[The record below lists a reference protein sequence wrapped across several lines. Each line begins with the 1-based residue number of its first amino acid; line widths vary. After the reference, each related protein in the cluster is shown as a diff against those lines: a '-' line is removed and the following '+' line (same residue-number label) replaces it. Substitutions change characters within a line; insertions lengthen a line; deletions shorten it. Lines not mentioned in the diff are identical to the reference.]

1 VSRPNKLNSIREAIE
16 VLRLAKQRHG
26 WGPAVSAEWLEWK
39 MLHRIDW
46 GEAEKR
52 KEDFIWDEIIREI
65 ERIGVEQVETEL
77 LGGGTVREVR
87 PTGDVRYL
95 QSTAPDPL
103 REEVL
108 KLVDCLRHLRGEAED
123 RASVRAC
130 VEVLKDCIRIV
141 NDMKDRLAVK
151 ASEFTLRAF
160 QRIADALNRLGR
172 HAEEWLMENASLQ
185 LRYASRLAKAAL
197 SVHVTVF
204 KRIIETALSKL
215 EVLAQ
220 KFDEKG
226 LPEIEERVYDLYDL
240 VLTASI
246 GWWGRVEEAKLQL
259 EEALKGLGE
268 LWEPAREGRLE
279 ELLRGA
285 IEAVSDALKVVD
297 YFSSDKR
304 ALTERDFILGFESL
318 VRKLREKFKASGA
331 PAGVAPLIHFVA
343 YLPRSLRD
351 DPRKVADNLQEVKTK
366 LEEAKA
372 NLPDDER
379 SALDEYIEIIQE
391 MIDHL
396 RGWEEFAGGG

>member
-65 ERIGVEQVETEL
+65 ERIGVEQVETEP

-95 QSTAPDPL
+95 QFTAPDPL

-108 KLVDCLRHLRGEAED
+108 ELVDCLRHLRGEAED

-172 HAEEWLMENASLQ
+172 HAEEWLMENASLP
-185 LRYASRLAKAAL
+185 L
-197 SVHVTVF
+197 
-204 KRIIETALSKL
+204 
-215 EVLAQ
+215 Q
-220 KFDEKG
+220 KQFLDEQ
-226 LPEIEERVYDLYDL
+226 EEERQWIRNRTLDKIRSAKDFLQWLNEGLLEDIIHNRLRDMVSGINTDLSDL
-240 VLTASI
+240 RDNIEQARGLLVHLELHMKKEKPD
-246 GWWGRVEEAKLQL
+246 VEMVD
-259 EEALKGLGE
+259 E
-268 LWEPAREGRLE
+268 LCERLE
-279 ELLRGA
+279 ELLKPLQDR
-285 IEAVSDALKVVD
+285 
-297 YFSSDKR
+297 
-304 ALTERDFILGFESL
+304 
-318 VRKLREKFKASGA
+318 LRS
-331 PAGVAPLIHFVA
+331 V
-343 YLPRSLRD
+343 
-351 DPRKVADNLQEVKTK
+351 LQEAARQVEEVRERTK
-366 LEEAKA
+366 LPFLGKEGLSSIETILHVLEEVVKETPNDAKELRKPIRKPRPPKVKPRWGW
-372 NLPDDER
+372 LP
-379 SALDEYIEIIQE
+379 
-391 MIDHL
+391 
-396 RGWEEFAGGG
+396 